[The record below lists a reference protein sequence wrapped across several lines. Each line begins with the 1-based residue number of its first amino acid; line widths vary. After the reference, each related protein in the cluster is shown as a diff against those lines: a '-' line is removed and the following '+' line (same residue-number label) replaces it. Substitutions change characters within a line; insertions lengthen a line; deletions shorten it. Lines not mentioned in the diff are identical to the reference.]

1 MADLDA
7 TGRARVLAQM
17 MRDLPAALRP
27 WSGVTKTDLAA
38 AVAATDDWIDDNA
51 ASFNSAL
58 PQPARGALSSSQKTF
73 LFCYVALRRAG
84 LLRAEEDA

>member
-7 TGRARVLAQM
+7 TNRARVLAQM
-17 MRDLPAALRP
+17 MRELPVALRP
-27 WSGVTKTDLAA
+27 WPAVTKTDLAA

-51 ASFNSAL
+51 SVYNSAL
-58 PQPARGALSSSQKTF
+58 PQPARGALSSTQKTF

-84 LLRAEEDA
+84 LLHAEED

>member
-17 MRDLPAALRP
+17 MRDLPVALRP
-27 WSGVTKTDLAA
+27 WPAVTKADLAA
-38 AVAATDDWIDDNA
+38 AVTATDDWIDDNA
-51 ASFNSAL
+51 AAYNSAL
-58 PQPARGALSSSQKTF
+58 PQPARGALTANQKTF

-84 LLRAEEDA
+84 LLHAEED

>member
-17 MRDLPAALRP
+17 MRDLPSALRP
-27 WSGVTKTDLAA
+27 WPGVTKADLAA

-51 ASFNSAL
+51 TAYNSAL
-58 PQPARGALSSSQKTF
+58 PQPARGALSATQKTF

-84 LLRAEEDA
+84 LLHAEED